1 MRDSNIYGAD
11 ENVMAET
18 IAGDALGVPD
28 PNAHSG
34 TPVDQ
39 ESRSKGNYQPTSTSL
54 AADGD
59 GREGK
64 EVNDEVVKISNK
76 SDSRASS
83 KGN

>member
-1 MRDSNIYGAD
+1 MRDPNIYGAD
-11 ENVMAET
+11 ENAMAES
-18 IAGDALGVPD
+18 IASAALGAPD
-28 PNAHSG
+28 PNANSG
-34 TPVDQ
+34 NPIDQ
-39 ESRSKGNYQPTSTSL
+39 EARSKGNYQPTSTNL
-54 AADGD
+54 GADGD